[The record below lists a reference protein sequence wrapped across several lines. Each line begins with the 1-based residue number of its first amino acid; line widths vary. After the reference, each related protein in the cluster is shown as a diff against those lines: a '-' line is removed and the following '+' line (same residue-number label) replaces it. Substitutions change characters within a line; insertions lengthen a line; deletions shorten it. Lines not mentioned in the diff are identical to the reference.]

1 MSQLCQSKLR
11 NKGDCVETS
20 KVEINLRED
29 AVIVVKNGEVQRI
42 PKPDSGFGETS
53 ITWQN
58 GKIHAKKVSYTMK

>member
-1 MSQLCQSKLR
+1 MK
-11 NKGDCVETS
+11 ETS

-29 AVIVVKNGEVQRI
+29 AVIVVKNGVPEVI